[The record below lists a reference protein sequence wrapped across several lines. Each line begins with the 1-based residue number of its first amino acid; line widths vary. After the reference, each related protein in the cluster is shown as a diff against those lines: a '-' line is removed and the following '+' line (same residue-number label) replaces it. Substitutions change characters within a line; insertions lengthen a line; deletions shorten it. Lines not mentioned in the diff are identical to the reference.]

1 MSLLQ
6 NEDFKTEAQITGA
19 GGTASQLLN
28 DSKIWVTGNSINKT
42 LDDAIVDGDIGGGG
56 SGINYITNGDFKA
69 NANGWNTYKDADQA
83 TPVDGTSGTA
93 LYVSFART
101 TTNPL
106 RGTGSGLFTK
116 SATANARGEGSF
128 DDFTIDVADQGKMLE
143 ISFDYK
149 ITDVTLTYADGDV
162 RIYIYDVTNAQLI
175 EPSQRD
181 LLANSGQGKYTGY
194 FQAASNSTSYRIIY
208 HVATTTLNAYE
219 IRIDAVRVGPIQSGN
234 AGTFVSDWQSYTPT
248 GSWANTTYTGRYRR
262 VGDSME
268 IYARLALTGTPTP
281 ATLDINI
288 PTGYTIDSN
297 KVPSTGAGQL
307 IAVGVA
313 YARDSGTADYVGTV
327 YYNVSN
333 TNKVGV
339 TSNNI
344 ADSWNQARPI
354 TWATNDTISV
364 HFTVPITGWSTGVSA
379 SEISSVSAVSMR
391 ASGGTTNFTG
401 ATTLIYSTKE
411 TDTAGAYN
419 SANGQYTIP
428 ESGFYIANALIRVN
442 AITLS
447 TSQSISVL
455 IYRNA
460 AELGG
465 STKYGNGASITYRV
479 NASVSFYANKGDIIT
494 VKGSSSV
501 SSTMNGGASDNF
513 FTISKVSTPAQI
525 APTEFVGCSYT
536 SDAGTSIPDVTVTTL
551 KYEDRLY
558 DSHNAYNTTTGEY
571 TVPVTGKYL
580 VTTNGTLT
588 LTSTFNG
595 VEEFFQIIAV
605 DLDQKAAN
613 LSYPS
618 SGNTIKSAFISAV
631 VECTKGQ
638 IITARMYQAS
648 GGALN
653 QYPQAR
659 GNYLQIT
666 KVS

>member
-93 LYVSFART
+93 LGVTFIRT

-106 RGTGSGLFTK
+106 RGTGSGLFSK
-116 SATANARGEGSF
+116 AATISRRGEGSS

-181 LLANSGQGKYTGY
+181 LLANSGQGKYIGY

-234 AGTFVSDWQSYTPT
+234 AGTFVSDWQSFTPT
-248 GSWANTTYTGRYRR
+248 GSWTTNTTYTGRYRR
-262 VGDSME
+262 VGDTAEFVIDISLAGAPNVSGLAIVMPLSM
-268 IYARLALTGTPTP
+268 
-281 ATLDINI
+281 
-288 PTGYTIDSN
+288 DST
-297 KVPSTGAGQL
+297 KMTGATNGDNAL
-307 IAVGVA
+307 GIAT
-313 YARDSGTADYVGTV
+313 ARDAGVGNHIGVVTRGAAANQIVIYGDDGADAWT
-327 YYNVSN
+327 
-333 TNKVGV
+333 
-339 TSNNI
+339 
-344 ADSWNQARPI
+344 QA
-354 TWATNDTISV
+354 
-364 HFTVPITGWSTGVSA
+364 VPITFGASDSIRIQCAYPVQGWSTGVSA

-401 ATTLIYSTKE
+401 ATTLIFPTKE

-419 SANGQYTIP
+419 SANGEFTIP
-428 ESGFYIANALIRVN
+428 ESGFYIANALVRVN

-460 AELGG
+460 VELGG
-465 STKYGNGASITYRV
+465 STKYGNGASITYRI

-525 APTEFVGCSYT
+525 APTEFVGCSYET
-536 SDAGTSIPDVTVTTL
+536 NAGQSIPNNAYATVV
-551 KYEDRLY
+551 YEDRIFDTHSSMNTSTGVYTIPVSGNYEIYARLG
-558 DSHNAYNTTTGEY
+558 YNGFAW
-571 TVPVTGKYL
+571 TVGKYYEA
-580 VTTNGTLT
+580 VIRKNSTQVGAITNQA
-588 LTSTFNG
+588 
-595 VEEFFQIIAV
+595 E
-605 DLDQKAAN
+605 AAAT
-613 LSYPS
+613 Y
-618 SGNTIKSAFISAV
+618 IKSTQVGYSGSFVKGDTIDIQTYQDSGSARTLLATGIYNQV
-631 VECTKGQ
+631 
-638 IITARMYQAS
+638 IIK
-648 GGALN
+648 
-653 QYPQAR
+653 
-659 GNYLQIT
+659 